1 VVEVVADRP
10 GRREQ
15 TVVER
20 GGRDRSDRDRVNPDA
35 GREVPGDES
44 GHVREDIAIA
54 ALYLASPAG
63 AYVTGKVFEVDGGIE
78 SPNLDL
84 GLPDL

>member
-1 VVEVVADRP
+1 MLTNDEL
-10 GRREQ
+10 REYMEQ
-15 TVVER
+15 HTPLKRLGE
-20 GGRDRSDRDRVNPDA
+20 P
-35 GREVPGDES
+35 
-44 GHVREDIAIA
+44 EDIAIA

-84 GLPDL
+84 ALPDL